1 MIRRGADAT
10 ARSSPVGDLEAIPLI
25 ARNSVTESRIGFMLT
40 TLQVRFLRLCAKA
53 GVRYVVVGGQ
63 AMRARGLDR
72 ATRDLD
78 ILLSPLVRDA
88 EALLRALGAIDDRLP
103 KSVPVSM
110 LTSPL
115 RRMSIPDADGITIDL
130 LTSIEAIDFEQAYGR
145 ASTLRLDGC
154 PCTVASVDELIT
166 AKRASRARCL
176 AKASDPGLAAHMV
189 EAYTELASR
198 DALDVT
204 LLEELALGGPAL

>member
-1 MIRRGADAT
+1 
-10 ARSSPVGDLEAIPLI
+10 
-25 ARNSVTESRIGFMLT
+25 MLS
-40 TLQVRFLRLCAKA
+40 TLQVRFLRLCAKE

-78 ILLSPLVRDA
+78 ILASPLVRDA
-88 EALLRALGAIDDRLP
+88 QALLRALGAIDDRLP

-110 LTSPL
+110 LTAPL
-115 RRMSIPDADGITIDL
+115 RKMPIPDADGISIDL

-176 AKASDPGLAAHMV
+176 TKASDPGQALEMID
-189 EAYTELASR
+189 AYTELGKR
-198 DALDVT
+198 DALDVS
-204 LLEELALGGPAL
+204 LLEGLILGGSAS

>member
-1 MIRRGADAT
+1 
-10 ARSSPVGDLEAIPLI
+10 
-25 ARNSVTESRIGFMLT
+25 MLS
-40 TLQVRFLRLCAKA
+40 TLQVRFLRLCAKE

-78 ILLSPLVRDA
+78 ILASPLVRDA
-88 EALLRALGAIDDRLP
+88 QALLRALGAIDDRLP

-110 LTSPL
+110 LTAPL
-115 RRMSIPDADGITIDL
+115 RIDL

-176 AKASDPGLAAHMV
+176 AKASDPGQALEMID
-189 EAYTELASR
+189 AYTELGKR
-198 DALDVT
+198 DALDVS
-204 LLEELALGGPAL
+204 LLEGLILGGSAS